1 MLKYGKAAGID
12 RIKAE
17 FLKAAPKT
25 IREMLLRLINRI
37 FSTGIVPKGWC
48 IGILNLIHK
57 EGSKDNPDNYRGIC
71 ISSALS
77 KTLSTMMNVRLT
89 KYVTER
95 DMINKGQIG
104 FTEKNR
110 APDHI
115 LTIKALSNKYV
126 QDNQGKLF
134 TCFIDFRKAFDTVWH
149 DGLFHKL
156 QQLGVNGNFLLTL
169 KDIYRKTQCAV
180 KIGDKLTQFF
190 PCKQGV
196 RQGDPLS
203 PILFNIFI
211 NGIFEKLRE
220 ANCDPVTLDGVDMI
234 NALAYADDI
243 VLLSTTKEGLQ
254 KAIDTVQEYCTN
266 WKLKINSSKT
276 KTMIFSRGNQKIKAS
291 FRIGETTLE
300 NTKEYKYLGITI
312 HKKNCSF
319 NPALK
324 YLRTKAVRALYAL
337 RSKVDINK
345 LPIPIATKLFDALIK
360 PILLYASEVWEPF
373 VKNNPDEWDKNEIE
387 KTYTQF
393 LKQLLGVNRSTTTV
407 MVRGEMNKHSLQE
420 EILRRHI
427 LYAKYI
433 YNKSDASIV
442 KQAYTYELKERP
454 TENRSFFST
463 LLKHTAEFQELNE
476 ADFLS
481 PYADPYVNI
490 YEMKKLRTAT
500 EEIFQNQW
508 RRKLE
513 TSTKCDTYRLFK
525 DTMKFEAYLLHPNRK
540 ERTLMSKLRTSDHK
554 LMIEVARHNHPIPPR
569 EERVC
574 YMCTTKMEDEIHFLT
589 ECKIYGSKDL
599 FWNQVYEKF
608 PQISHL
614 TNKDKFIFIMTQED
628 PEIMK
633 LLLKRTREWFG
644 LRTFLCNYFYE

>member
-1 MLKYGKAAGID
+1 M
-12 RIKAE
+12 
-17 FLKAAPKT
+17 
-25 IREMLLRLINRI
+25 NRI
-37 FSTGIVPKGWC
+37 LASNIVPKGWC

-57 EGSKDNPDNYRGIC
+57 EGPKDNPDNYRGIC

-77 KTLSTMMNVRLT
+77 KALSTMMNVRLT
-89 KYVTER
+89 KYVSER
-95 DMINKGQIG
+95 NLVDKGQIG

-126 QDNQGKLF
+126 QDNQGKLY
-134 TCFIDFRKAFDTVWH
+134 TCFIDFKKAFDTVWH
-149 DGLFHKL
+149 DGLFFKL

-211 NGIFEKLRE
+211 NNIFNKLRE
-220 ANCDPVTLDGVDMI
+220 ANCDPVTLDGENMI

-276 KTMIFSRGNQKIKAS
+276 KTMIFSRGNQKIKTS
-291 FRIGETTLE
+291 FKLGGETLE

-337 RSKVDINK
+337 RSKIDIKK
-345 LPIPIATKLFDALIK
+345 LPIPTALKLFDALIK

-373 VKNNPDEWDKNEIE
+373 VKNNPDDWDKSEIE
-387 KTYTQF
+387 RTYTQF
-393 LKQLLGVNRSTTTV
+393 LKQLLGVNRTTTTI
-407 MVRGEMNKHSLQE
+407 MVRGELDKHSLQE

-427 LYAKYI
+427 TYAGYI
-433 YNKSDASIV
+433 YNKDTTSIV
-442 KQAYTYELKERP
+442 KQAYSYEL
-454 TENRSFFST
+454 NRSAGDTTFFST
-463 LLKHTAEFQELNE
+463 MQKHSAAIHELSDQEFI
-476 ADFLS
+476 S
-481 PYADPYVNI
+481 PFADPFINI
-490 YEMKKLRTAT
+490 YEVKKLRALTY
-500 EEIFQNQW
+500 EIFHQQW
-508 RRKLE
+508 KLKLE
-513 TSTKCDTYRLFK
+513 GSTKCDSYRLFK
-525 DTMKFEAYLLHPNRK
+525 DKMKFEEYLLHPNRK
-540 ERTLMSKLRTSDHK
+540 ERIAMAKLRISDHK
-554 LMIEVARHNHPIPPR
+554 LMIEVGRHRRPTMAR
-569 EERVC
+569 EERFC
-574 YMCTTKMEDEIHFLT
+574 YMCKNKVEDEVHFLT
-589 ECKIYGSKDL
+589 ECSIYGSRNK
-599 FWNQVYEKF
+599 FWDQVHLKF
-608 PQISHL
+608 PQTAELS
-614 TNKDKFIFIMTQED
+614 TKDKFIFIMTQED

-633 LLLKRTREWFG
+633 ALLKTIREWQEF
-644 LRTFLCNYFYE
+644 RAFLCNYFYE